1 MALYTSFTT
10 NLSINLFKMNRTN
23 LSHSQRT
30 SLRIFWSYLRDNLA
44 GHFVGADFAF
54 HLMDLQGEFANNS
67 PTFLLCDQICKFLKC
82 KFEA

>member
-1 MALYTSFTT
+1 
-10 NLSINLFKMNRTN
+10 MNRTN

-54 HLMDLQGEFANNS
+54 QLMDLQGEFTQNS
-67 PTFLLCDQICKFLKC
+67 PTFLLCEQIRKFIL
-82 KFEA
+82 